1 LIAQLQQFC
10 RPVWDRAGAIRRPMQ
25 GAGWALTAVFLV
37 ALSSWQ
43 DSAQAAESAAQKS
56 AVQLLYD
63 IQQAARKQ
71 DYAGVFMYQQGEAIQ
86 SSRLVHVIDGT
97 GERERL
103 EILDGQP
110 REYLRHND
118 EIQCLIPE
126 RKTVL
131 MEPRR
136 GDRFPGLLLGN
147 PVDLERHYDIRV
159 QEKLH
164 RVADR
169 QCRVITIQ
177 PRDTQRYGY
186 RLCADVTTNL
196 LLRAQTVDSHQS
208 VVEQVSFSSIR
219 MGDGVNANELVS
231 PWNTRDW
238 NIIQPKIETIDL
250 AAEGWRIPAPAGFVS
265 VMQVSRSM
273 GRSNVSQLVLSDGLA
288 AISVFIEPY
297 DDQRDHPMSD
307 GAVRRGAI
315 NIYGTRIADF
325 WLTALGE
332 VPAET
337 LEQLATS
344 TEYVPV
350 SSQ

>member
-1 LIAQLQQFC
+1 
-10 RPVWDRAGAIRRPMQ
+10 
-25 GAGWALTAVFLV
+25 
-37 ALSSWQ
+37 
-43 DSAQAAESAAQKS
+43 
-56 AVQLLYD
+56 
-63 IQQAARKQ
+63 
-71 DYAGVFMYQQGEAIQ
+71 
-86 SSRLVHVIDGT
+86 
-97 GERERL
+97 
-103 EILDGQP
+103 
-110 REYLRHND
+110 
-118 EIQCLIPE
+118 
-126 RKTVL
+126 
-131 MEPRR
+131 
-136 GDRFPGLLLGN
+136 
-147 PVDLERHYDIRV
+147 
-159 QEKLH
+159 
-164 RVADR
+164 
-169 QCRVITIQ
+169 
-177 PRDTQRYGY
+177 GY

-238 NIIQPKIETIDL
+238 HIIQPKIETIDL

-297 DDQRDHPMSD
+297 DDQREHPMSD

-344 TEYVPV
+344 TEYVP
-350 SSQ
+350 